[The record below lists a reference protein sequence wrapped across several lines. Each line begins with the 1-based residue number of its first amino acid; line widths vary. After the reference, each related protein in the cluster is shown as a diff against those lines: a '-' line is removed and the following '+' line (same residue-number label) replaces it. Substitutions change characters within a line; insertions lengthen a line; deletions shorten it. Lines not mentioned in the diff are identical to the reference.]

1 MKKKIQNTTSHM
13 FLLLIAARF
22 PTHNDVYEQNMNG
35 KRLNIYPKT
44 YNRKKWSTP
53 IMYYSNHDASYK
65 LFISGDIELNPG
77 PSNGNRIGNQGDANI
92 RVPKCN
98 ICYKTVRTNS
108 KQLMC
113 EHCKQLV
120 HLNCANVNLN
130 IKKLTIARLWNC
142 HT

>member
-13 FLLLIAARF
+13 FLLLIAACF
-22 PTHNDVYEQNMNG
+22 PTHNDVYGQNMNRKG
-35 KRLNIYPKT
+35 LNIYPKT

-92 RVPKCN
+92 SAAKCN